1 MKFQNTLGTFLP
13 QTLSVGWGI
22 IGKNTPVGRH
32 LTLQLLL
39 FSCCWLSAMQGRES
53 QVIGLQILAAKA
65 SGFQGISV
73 VFGDFSYIL
82 FLVVYTDDKDQ

>member
-1 MKFQNTLGTFLP
+1 
-13 QTLSVGWGI
+13 
-22 IGKNTPVGRH
+22 
-32 LTLQLLL
+32 
-39 FSCCWLSAMQGRES
+39 MQGRES

-73 VFGDFSYIL
+73 VFEDFSYIL

>member
-1 MKFQNTLGTFLP
+1 MKCQNALETFLP

-22 IGKNTPVGRH
+22 IGKNTSMGRH
-32 LTLQLLL
+32 LHCS
-39 FSCCWLSAMQGRES
+39 FSCSPAVGCLALQGRES
-53 QVIGLQILAAKA
+53 QVIGLQILAANA
-65 SGFQGISV
+65 SGFQEISV